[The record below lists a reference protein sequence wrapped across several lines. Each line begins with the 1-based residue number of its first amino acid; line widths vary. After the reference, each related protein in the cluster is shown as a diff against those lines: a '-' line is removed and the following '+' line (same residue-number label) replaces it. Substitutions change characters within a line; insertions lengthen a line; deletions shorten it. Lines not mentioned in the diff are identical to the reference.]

1 MPAQRLWAYERG
13 ALWAM
18 TLDHET
24 PPPLTLAGVAFGEA
38 APTDAAEVAAA
49 MELSTPAEALERF
62 GAGSRCFTA
71 RVAGEIACYGW
82 VSWGSERI
90 GELERVLRMRPDE
103 AYIWDCATLEPFRRR
118 GIYGALLG
126 FMVATLR
133 AEGANRLW
141 IGASTRNEP
150 SLRAFASAG
159 FRPAVQLTFA
169 RLLMMSHLW
178 VIGARGAH
186 AALVA
191 DARAALA
198 EPHKATGSNAAI
210 HHV

>member
-13 ALWAM
+13 ALWVM
-18 TLDHET
+18 TLDHDI
-24 PPPLTLAGVAFGEA
+24 PPPVTLAGVAFGEA
-38 APTDAAEVAAA
+38 APADAAEVAAA
-49 MELSTPAEALERF
+49 MGLSAPAEALERF

-103 AYIWDCATLEPFRRR
+103 AYIWDCATLEPYRRR
-118 GIYGALLG
+118 GIYGALLR

-159 FRPAVQLTFA
+159 FRPAVGVTFA
-169 RLLMMSHLW
+169 RLLSLRHLW
-178 VIGARGAH
+178 VSGAAGAAPTLVAYARRALVIPAQAERGAP
-186 AALVA
+186 
-191 DARAALA
+191 
-198 EPHKATGSNAAI
+198 EY
-210 HHV
+210 